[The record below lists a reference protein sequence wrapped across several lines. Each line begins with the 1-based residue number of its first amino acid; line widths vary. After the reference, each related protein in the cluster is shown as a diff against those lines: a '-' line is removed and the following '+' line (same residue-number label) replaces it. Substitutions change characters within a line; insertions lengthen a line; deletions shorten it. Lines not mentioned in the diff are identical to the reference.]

1 MAGKGSRPFKW
12 LRGLTLTL
20 QILLWIVVVFEA
32 LAAALWLAALF
43 VNKTD
48 VPYEAIA
55 WMTCAAGALPYVI
68 AMLVLPV
75 WTAVAAS
82 ARPKRPG
89 DHTRLWAWLGYL
101 IPGVCYVAP
110 ALVLRSLA
118 HESAPQDA
126 ILRVLVLAFW
136 LVRLTTT
143 FLAGFLLMVVCII
156 AFNNDAGRAT
166 PSWLGILTICVGAAS
181 WLGIRL
187 TARLSRAVISHTA
200 DIAHT
205 EVF

>member
-32 LAAALWLAALF
+32 LAAAMWLAALF
-43 VNKTD
+43 VHKTD
-48 VPYEAIA
+48 VPYQAIA
-55 WMTCAAGALPYVI
+55 VVTSVAGALPYVI

-75 WTAVAAS
+75 WTAVAAA
-82 ARPKRPG
+82 ARPRRPG
-89 DHTRLWAWLGYL
+89 DHTCLWAWLGYL

-118 HESAPQDA
+118 HDSAPQDG

-136 LVRLTTT
+136 SVRLTTT
-143 FLAGFLLMVVCII
+143 FLAGFLMLIVCII
-156 AFNNDAGRAT
+156 AFSNKAGRAM
-166 PSWLGILTICVGAAS
+166 PLCLGILTICVGAAS
-181 WLGIRL
+181 WLGVRL